1 MITAFL
7 MVFGGFIMLAA
18 GGEVLV
24 KGAVALAGKL
34 QVPPLIIG
42 LTLVALGTSAPEL
55 MISIEAGL
63 SGNPGIA
70 VGNVVGSNIA
80 NIFLVLGATAVL
92 RPLVNTDR
100 SLIRD
105 SFFMII
111 VSGTFILFSF
121 YDVVSRPMSILLLIM
136 LIIYLYNVYQQE
148 QRSSMNRTDLVA
160 ETSGKIGPFL
170 SVLLMVI
177 GVLSLVWGADI
188 LVDGSVVLARGF
200 GISEAVIGLTL
211 IAIGTSLPELAISV
225 LAAYRGEVG
234 VAFGSIVGSNIFNIC
249 FILGVAGLITPL
261 EIAPQIAGFDVWVM
275 LVASLIIFGVI
286 KTGLSIGRFTG
297 LLFLTAYTSYI
308 AFLFA
313 A

>member
-121 YDVVSRPMSILLLIM
+121 YDVVSRPMSILLLMM